1 MSASGMVCLYTI
13 VTEESF
19 KLKRTFLFLLLA
31 VVPAA
36 LAPERAAGQVNPEA
50 APATRQAPT
59 YKYEGYAGFAYTSL
73 NQVNLSRYGLIGGK
87 LSLTRDFGKYFGVK
101 GTGDYYRTPISSRS
115 PGNPGD
121 PSVYSFMVGP
131 EIHANLYDKLSAQV
145 FAELGAEHT
154 GGEGMIPDTSFA
166 GGFGG
171 GISYWLTDRVAIRID
186 GDRVG
191 GSFSLNN
198 NTPQLGNSTHRTWN
212 PRATIGV
219 VFRF

>member
-1 MSASGMVCLYTI
+1 MSVPGKVCLCAVPI
-13 VTEESF
+13 EESF

-31 VVPAA
+31 GVPAA
-36 LAPERAAGQVNPEA
+36 LAPPSAKAQVNPEA
-50 APATRQAPT
+50 APAARQAPV
-59 YKYEGYAGFAYTSL
+59 YKYEAYAGFAYTSL
-73 NQVNLSRYGLIGGK
+73 DQVNLSRYGLIGGK
-87 LSLTRDFGKYFGVK
+87 LSLTRDFGKYFGVR
-101 GTGDYYRTPISSRS
+101 GTGDYYRQPISSRS

-121 PSVYSFMVGP
+121 PSVYSFLVGP
-131 EIHANLYDKLSAQV
+131 EIHANLYEKLSG
-145 FAELGAEHT
+145 ELFGEVGGEHT

-171 GISYWLTDRVAIRID
+171 GLTYWLTDRVAIRID
-186 GDRVG
+186 GDRVA